1 MMNRSVWVLALCLM
15 AGTAMADSV
24 RFGNNLVNSGD
35 NAGRVT
41 QVAGKPDRVIQEE
54 SDQGGNLGERW
65 EYYQSRKTIQIVF
78 RDGRVTA
85 IREIF
90 N

>member
-1 MMNRSVWVLALCLM
+1 MNRSLWVLALGLM

-41 QVAGKPDRVIQEE
+41 QVAGKPDRVIQLETDY
-54 SDQGGNLGERW
+54 SGNVGERW
-65 EYYQSRKTIQIVF
+65 EYYKAQKTVQIIF
-78 RDGRVTA
+78 RDGRVT
-85 IREIF
+85 EV
-90 N
+90 NELYN